1 MYDIEAERQARM
13 ILAWHMAMNEIF
25 KGVKV
30 GY

>member
-13 ILAWHMAMNEIF
+13 ILAWHMVMNEIF

-30 GY
+30 G